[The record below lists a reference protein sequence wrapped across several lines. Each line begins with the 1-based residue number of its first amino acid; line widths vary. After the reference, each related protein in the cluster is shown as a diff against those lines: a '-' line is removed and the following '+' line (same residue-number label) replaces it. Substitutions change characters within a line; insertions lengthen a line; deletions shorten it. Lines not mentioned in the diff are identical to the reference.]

1 MRMATNNEPDETTE
15 EEAAPPVVEDETVPD
30 TRSRSEQWDA
40 FATYSVEE
48 NGVTYRIIPQFTS
61 TATRWTLWIFGSGQG
76 PIQRPNGITDE
87 IADHL
92 GLSRSTQEALNATLQ
107 KAKEDLELP
116 REFRGQPRG
125 KRSIQELQATLGVE

>member
-1 MRMATNNEPDETTE
+1 MPPNGETSQETEGNDTPPAVVDEG
-15 EEAAPPVVEDETVPD
+15 TVPD
-30 TRSRSEQWDA
+30 TRSRSEQWES

-48 NGVTYRIIPQFTS
+48 NGVKYKILPQFTS
-61 TATRWTLWIFGSGQG
+61 TDTRWTLWIFGSGQG

-87 IADHL
+87 IAGHL

-125 KRSIQELQATLGVE
+125 KRSLQELQAKLGVQ